1 MFTATRRFTLTII
14 LCVAAAGCSDDS
26 ANNATGDS
34 GPTGDTGAITDSVS
48 VTPATATFKQ
58 LTAYSAIKGKASLEA
73 TITGTPTK
81 LELLAD
87 GKVVASATASPWT
100 ITWDTSAQA
109 DGVVKLSLKAE
120 NAAGSKTSD
129 AVPVVVLNKGSEVAW
144 TDGNSSEVIVPPSGY
159 VEQHLRYHWTMPAGV
174 TKLLAVLSWDKPGF
188 KLELAVGLGN
198 CPDSGTVATR
208 KESETS
214 PVLIT
219 YPESGTAALKQ
230 GMWFGHVQLM
240 NSTKVLGLK
249 TPFKIIGYLL
259 K

>member
-14 LCVAAAGCSDDS
+14 ICVAVAGCSDDS

-34 GPTGDTGAITDSVS
+34 GPSGDTGAITDSVS

-87 GKVVASATASPWT
+87 GKVVASAAASPWT
-100 ITWDTSAQA
+100 ITWDTSVQA
-109 DGVVKLSLKAE
+109 DGLVKLSLKAQ

-129 AVPVVVLNKGSEVAW
+129 AVPVVVLNKGTEVTWKA
-144 TDGNSSEVIVPPSGY
+144 GNSAVVIVPASGY
-159 VEQHLRYHWTMPAGV
+159 VDQHLRYHWDMPIGV
-174 TKLLAVLSWDKPGF
+174 TKILAVLSWDKPGF
-188 KLELAVGLGN
+188 KLELALGMGV
-198 CPDSGTVATR
+198 CPDSGTVAIR

-214 PVLIT
+214 ALLVT

-230 GMWFGHVQLM
+230 GQWFAHVQLM
-240 NSTKVLGLK
+240 NSSKVLGKK
-249 TPFKIIGYLL
+249 TPFKVIGYLL